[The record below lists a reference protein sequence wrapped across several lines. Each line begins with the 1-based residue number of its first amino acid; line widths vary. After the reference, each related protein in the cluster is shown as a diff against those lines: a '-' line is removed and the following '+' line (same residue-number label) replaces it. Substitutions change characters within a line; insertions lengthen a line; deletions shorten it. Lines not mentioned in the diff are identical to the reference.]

1 MSLTSPPGRSS
12 EEDAVLWN
20 SLRSGEHFAMLRH
33 AIAPGTGDPSGFKL
47 DNCRTQRNLSEEAR
61 NQAVKIGKLF
71 RENEIQTARV
81 FSSQWCRCLE
91 TAKLLER
98 GPVQPLSS
106 LNAFN
111 NYQYRE
117 SQTQKPTEWLHKQNL
132 DPPLVLGT
140 HQVNITAL
148 SHVSPSS
155 GERAI
160 IHRSKNGEISVAGT
174 IVTE

>member
-71 RENEIQTARV
+71 REEWGSEGTDN
-81 FSSQWCRCLE
+81 L
-91 TAKLLER
+91 
-98 GPVQPLSS
+98 QPMVSLS
-106 LNAFN
+106 
-111 NYQYRE
+111 RDR
-117 SQTQKPTEWLHKQNL
+117 K
-132 DPPLVLGT
+132 
-140 HQVNITAL
+140 I
-148 SHVSPSS
+148 
-155 GERAI
+155 
-160 IHRSKNGEISVAGT
+160 AGT
-174 IVTE
+174 WTCSAPFFSQRVQ